1 MKRVPKFVFFV
12 LAIVILLF
20 ATVSLTGIKTHYGDI
35 KTTIIKGSN
44 EIRWGIDIRGGVD
57 VTFTPADDIDASEE
71 QLEAVSEVMK
81 QRLVTLNITDYE
93 VYTDDNS
100 NSVIVR
106 FPWKAGE
113 SKFDADAAIK
123 ELGET
128 AVLSFRKGTETDENG
143 KPKGDLV
150 FEGSQV
156 KKAEAVYIP
165 TDSLGKTYQWAVS
178 LKLKNEGAK
187 AFAKATEELAQ
198 TKGSIAIWMD
208 DQMISAP
215 TVQEQ
220 IGNGEAIISGSFDNE
235 SAQSLANKINGGALP
250 FNLETKSYSTI
261 DPTLGLGA
269 RDAMLLSG
277 VIAFA
282 LVCIFMIITYR
293 LPGFIACI
301 ALVGQVAL
309 TIAAL
314 TGFFPDI
321 PSSTLTIP
329 GIAGII
335 LSVGMGV
342 DANIIT
348 AERIKEEINSG
359 KSIDGSIELGYKRA
373 FSAILDG
380 NITTLIV
387 AIILMG
393 TFGTPNSIFS
403 MMLSPIFTLFN
414 FPASTEGS
422 IFSFGFTL
430 MVGILCNFIFGV
442 FSSKYMVKSISRIK
456 CFRKAKFYGG
466 AR

>member
-1 MKRVPKFVFFV
+1 MKRIPKSVFFIV
-12 LAIVILLF
+12 AIVILLF
-20 ATVSLTGIKTHYGDI
+20 SVITVTGIRTHYGDI
-35 KTTIIKGSN
+35 KTTYIKGAN

-57 VTFTPADDIDASEE
+57 VTFAPADNKKATAQE
-71 QLEAVSEVMK
+71 LESVAEVMR

-93 VYTDDNS
+93 VYTDTNS

-106 FPWKAGE
+106 FPWKADE
-113 SKFDADAAIK
+113 SDFDADKAVK

-143 KPKGDLV
+143 TPTGDLV

-156 KKAEAVYIP
+156 EKAEAVYIP
-165 TDSLGKTYQWAVS
+165 ADELQTSYKWAVS
-178 LKLKNEGAK
+178 LKLKDEGAK
-187 AFAKATEELAQ
+187 SFSDATGELAS
-198 TKGSIAIWMD
+198 TNGAISIWMD
-208 DQMISAP
+208 DEMISAP

-220 IGNGEAIISGSFDNE
+220 ITNGEAIISGSFDSE
-235 SAQSLANKINGGALP
+235 SAKSLANKINGGALQ
-250 FNLETKSYSTI
+250 FKLETKSYSTI
-261 DPTLGLGA
+261 DPALGLGA
-269 RDAMLLSG
+269 RDAMVLSG

-282 LVCIFMIITYR
+282 LVCLFMIFVYR

-301 ALVGQVAL
+301 ALIGQVAL
-309 TIAAL
+309 TLAAL
-314 TGFFPDI
+314 TGFFSDI
-321 PSSTLTIP
+321 PSSTLTVP

-359 KSIDGSIELGYKRA
+359 KSIDGSIDLGYRRA

-393 TFGTPNSIFS
+393 TFGTPDNIFAQI
-403 MMLSPIFTLFN
+403 LNPVFALFK
-414 FPASTEGS
+414 FPASTEGA

-430 MVGILCNFIFGV
+430 MIGILCNFIFGV
-442 FSSKYMVKSISRIK
+442 LASKYMVKSISRIK
-456 CFRKAKFYGG
+456 CFRNAKYYGG
-466 AR
+466 VR